1 MATDVSPPDAELV
14 LEEVC
19 ATFRAR
25 VSDREWGALKV
36 LDGISAAVQPQEFVT
51 LIGPSG
57 CGKTTLFEIIGGLR
71 QPTSG
76 AVRIRWEVVRA
87 PRPEIGIVFQED
99 SCYPWRTT
107 LENVEF
113 GLELRG
119 ESRTKRRARA
129 LAMIELVG
137 LSGFE
142 RHYPRQLSGGMRQ
155 RVAIARALAN
165 DPEILLMDEPFG
177 ALDQQTRVY
186 LGEELLRI
194 WEATRKTILF
204 ITHDIS
210 EAVLLSDR
218 VWVLSHRPSR
228 IKEEVRV
235 DIPRPRDAGTL
246 TTPRFHELTNHIW
259 DLLRVESQRALR
271 AREQAPA
278 AGGVG

>member
-1 MATDVSPPDAELV
+1 MATDAPTPAAELV

-19 ATFRAR
+19 AAFRTR
-25 VSDREWGALKV
+25 ISDREWGALRV
-36 LDGISAAVQPQEFVT
+36 LDGISAAVRPQEFVT

-76 AVRIRWEVVRA
+76 VVRIRWEIVRG

-119 ESRTKRRARA
+119 APRAQRRARA
-129 LAMIELVG
+129 LEMIELVG
-137 LSGFE
+137 LAGFE

-165 DPEILLMDEPFG
+165 NPEILLMDEPFG

-228 IKEEVRV
+228 IKEEVQV

-271 AREQAPA
+271 MREQAPA
-278 AGGVG
+278 VGSVG